1 MNRRE
6 SILSLAAAS
15 CGLRFSNAETLRG
28 TERQSTFAIDGNH
41 IRFYHADIRE
51 RFSIMT
57 LADTHLFR
65 DDDRGNAYKEYSE
78 RMAKAY
84 NQTKH
89 FQTKEATNPEEC
101 FERTLAIA
109 QKEDVKLVALIGDI
123 VSFPSEAAIEW
134 VAEQLKKVKLPY
146 LYVAGNHDWHYEGM
160 SGSIASLRE
169 TWIQKRLLPLYQ
181 TDNPMM
187 TVREINGVR
196 LVALDNSNYQITA
209 EQLAFFQKEV
219 ATGKPLVL
227 MVHIPLYAPE
237 RSVGFG
243 CGHPEWGAKT
253 DKNYELERREQWP
266 KLGHTATTISF
277 YKSVLKA
284 PNLLGVLAGH
294 KHEQTLDVMN
304 GLPQIVT
311 YANATGGYLKVD
323 FIPYHKSNE
332 R

>member
-6 SILSLAAAS
+6 AIISLATAS
-15 CGLRFSNAETLRG
+15 GGLSFRNAEKHQKA
-28 TERQSTFAIDGNH
+28 ERQSTFAIDGNRV
-41 IRFYHADIRE
+41 RFYHADIKE
-51 RFSIMT
+51 RFNILM

-65 DDDRGNAYKEYSE
+65 DDERGETYKEFSG

-84 NQTKH
+84 NHTKH
-89 FQTKEATNPEEC
+89 FKTGEATNPDEC
-101 FERTLAIA
+101 FEKTLAIA
-109 QKEDVKLVALIGDI
+109 QKEAAKLVALIGDI
-123 VSFPSEAAIEW
+123 MSFPSEAAVEW
-134 VAEQLKKVKLPY
+134 VSEQLKKVDLPY

-160 SGSIASLRE
+160 SGSIESLRE

-196 LVALDNSNYQITA
+196 LVALDNSNYQITP
-209 EQLAFFQKEV
+209 EQLSFFQKEI
-219 ATGKPLVL
+219 ATGKPVIL

-243 CGHPEWGAKT
+243 CGHPDWGAKT
-253 DKNYELERREQWP
+253 DKNYSLERRERWSET
-266 KLGHTATTISF
+266 GHTATTMNF
-277 YKSVLKA
+277 YKEVLAA

-294 KHEQTLDVMN
+294 IHEQSLDVLN

-311 YANATGGYLKVD
+311 YANATGAYLKVE
-323 FIPYHKSNE
+323 FIPYQK
-332 R
+332 

>member
-6 SILSLAAAS
+6 LITSLASAS
-15 CGLRFSNAETLRG
+15 SALGFKNAEKPQKTARK
-28 TERQSTFAIDGNH
+28 STFSIDGNRV
-41 IRFYHADIRE
+41 RFYHADIKE
-51 RFSIMT
+51 RFTMLM

-65 DDDRGNAYKEYSE
+65 DDERGEAYKMYSG

-84 NQTKH
+84 NHTKH
-89 FQTKEATNPEEC
+89 FETGEATNPEEC
-101 FERTLAIA
+101 FEKTLAIA
-109 QKEDVKLVALIGDI
+109 QKEDAKLVALIGDI
-123 VSFPSEAAIEW
+123 MSFPSEAAVEW
-134 VAEQLKKVKLPY
+134 VSERLKKANLPY

-160 SGSIASLRE
+160 LGSIEFLRE

-243 CGHPEWGAKT
+243 CGHPEWGAKS
-253 DKNYELERREQWP
+253 DKNYQLERRERW
-266 KLGHTATTISF
+266 LETGHTNATKTF
-277 YKSVLKA
+277 YKEALAA

-294 KHEQTLDVMN
+294 IHQQSLDVLN

-311 YANATGGYLKVD
+311 YANATGAYLKIEC
-323 FIPYHKSNE
+323 IPYQT
-332 R
+332 